1 MAKSN
6 ITLKLLDGIKSITTK
21 AMKAIIGSLNRAFAG
36 ASSSI
41 AEDLRKEAREW
52 LNDEQVIRD
61 LRGSGTL
68 NAEVGLPVG
77 QASSAADSIVE
88 AVLQS
93 LDVQFKKFNTNLDG
107 GLSIGIQPEDFQ
119 NILGLGNATIVTE
132 KGQKLDWLRW
142 LLESGNRIIIRD
154 YELEYGRYKSRSRSG
169 TGAIMVKKGKRGWR
183 MPSQYA
189 GTADNNFVTRA
200 FEGRE
205 DDIARIV
212 EKRVKSKI

>member
-1 MAKSN
+1 
-6 ITLKLLDGIKSITTK
+6 
-21 AMKAIIGSLNRAFAG
+21 MKAIVGRLNKVFAG
-36 ASSSI
+36 STTSI
-41 AEDLRKEAREW
+41 AEDLKEAAREW

-61 LRGSGTL
+61 LQGTGSL

-77 QASSAADSIVE
+77 QAARAADSIVE
-88 AVLQS
+88 AVLES
-93 LDVQFKKFNTNLDG
+93 LDVQFKKFDNNLSG

-119 NILGLGNATIVTE
+119 NILGIGEATIITE

-142 LLESGNRIIIRD
+142 LLESGSRIIIRD
-154 YELEYGRYKSRSRSG
+154 YELEYGRYKGRSRSG
-169 TGAIMVKKGKRGWR
+169 TGAIMVKRGAKGWK

-189 GTADNNFVTRA
+189 GTIHDNFVTRA